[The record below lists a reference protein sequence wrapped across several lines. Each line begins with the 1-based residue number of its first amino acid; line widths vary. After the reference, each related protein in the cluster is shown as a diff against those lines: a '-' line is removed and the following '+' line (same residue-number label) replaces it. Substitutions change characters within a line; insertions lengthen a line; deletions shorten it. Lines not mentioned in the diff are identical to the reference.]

1 MTLQEKIEFLEEIMD
16 VEEGTLTEE
25 TVLNEVEE
33 WDSLSTLSLTV
44 EMKTNYNK
52 TLTTET
58 IKSFKTVGEVCQ
70 FIPD

>member
-16 VEEGTLTEE
+16 VEENTLTTD

-44 EMKTNYNK
+44 EMKKRYDK
-52 TLTTET
+52 TLTTEM
-58 IKSFKTVGEVCQ
+58 IKSFKTVNDVCQ

>member
-16 VEEGTLTEE
+16 VEEDTLTVE

-33 WDSLSTLSLTV
+33 WDSLSALSLTV
-44 EMKTNYNK
+44 EMKKRYDK
-52 TLTTET
+52 FLTTEM
-58 IKSFKTVGEVCQ
+58 IKGFKTVGDVCQ